1 MRVRT
6 VHPFLDLVEGVDRA
20 LNDEF
25 DVTPER
31 FAAIN
36 ERGFGELVV
45 AIEEEKPVEAVE
57 PVEPVEEKPKK
68 KAAPKK
74 AKAKEE

>member
-1 MRVRT
+1 MKAKVAK
-6 VHPFLDLVEGVDRA
+6 PFFDLVEGVDRA

-25 DVTPER
+25 ELTAER

-45 AIEEEKPVEAVE
+45 AVEEEKA
-57 PVEPVEEKPKK
+57 VEEKPKK
-68 KAAPKK
+68 RVSKK
-74 AKAKEE
+74 AKAEEE

>member
-57 PVEPVEEKPKK
+57 EKPKK

-74 AKAKEE
+74 AKAREE

>member
-6 VHPFLDLVEGVDRA
+6 VQPFRDLVEGVERA

-45 AIEEEKPVEAVE
+45 AIDEAAD
-57 PVEPVEEKPKK
+57 EKPKK
-68 KAAPKK
+68 KALKK

>member
-1 MRVRT
+1 MKAKAVK
-6 VHPFLDLVEGVDRA
+6 PFFDLVEGVDRA

-25 DVTPER
+25 ELTPER

-36 ERGFGELVV
+36 ERGYGELVV

-57 PVEPVEEKPKK
+57 EKLKK
-68 KAAPKK
+68 KAAPKR

>member
-1 MRVRT
+1 MRVRA

-57 PVEPVEEKPKK
+57 EKPKK

>member
-1 MRVRT
+1 MKAKAVK
-6 VHPFLDLVEGVDRA
+6 PFFDLVEGVDRA

-25 DVTPER
+25 ELTPER

-36 ERGFGELVV
+36 ERGYGELVV

-57 PVEPVEEKPKK
+57 EKPKK
-68 KAAPKK
+68 KAAPKR